1 MTMDKSSEG
10 KTQSTRRKGSKDVIW
25 MWHVLMCGCV
35 HVREC
40 ITEDQL

>member
-25 MWHVLMCGCV
+25 MWHVFMCGCV
-35 HVREC
+35 HVLEC